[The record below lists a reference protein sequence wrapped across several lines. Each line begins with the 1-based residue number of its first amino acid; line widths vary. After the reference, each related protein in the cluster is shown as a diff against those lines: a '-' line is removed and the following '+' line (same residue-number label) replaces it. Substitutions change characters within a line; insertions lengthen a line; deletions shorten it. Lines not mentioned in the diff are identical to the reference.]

1 MDTKQPKA
9 QISTTSRTEG
19 RGWRRLGLSAWP
31 LPLPGMQTSSRRAPP
46 PLLSPEHQPPRLQP
60 PQGRP
65 ASLPQFIV
73 LAKCSPHWDV
83 TCPQSLGAGRSLL
96 ASWKIPEAEPELRG
110 RTWQQGAGRWGSSL
124 SAPLGGERQRL
135 SPGGS
140 QGTPSTNATS
150 SCGPAAGTAAKPSL
164 YHLQQS
170 IYSQ

>member
-1 MDTKQPKA
+1 MP
-9 QISTTSRTEG
+9 TTPRLRGGAGGGLGSQLGPGPCLG
-19 RGWRRLGLSAWP
+19 RRHRHAGLP
-31 LPLPGMQTSSRRAPP
+31 PP

-65 ASLPQFIV
+65 TSLPRFSV
-73 LAKCSPHWDV
+73 LAKCSPHCDV

-110 RTWQQGAGRWGSSL
+110 RAWQQGAGKWGSSR
-124 SAPLGGERQRL
+124 SAPLWGERQRL

-150 SCGPAAGTAAKPSL
+150 SCGPAAGAVAKPSL